1 MAKYTGMILTNNG
14 KELLARAII
23 AQELITF
30 TKAEIGNGDLLPE
43 ELPEELTGLKGSFK
57 VLNITSTTVLEDG
70 AFRVRVA
77 FDNAG
82 IVSDTY
88 LKEIGVF
95 ARGEDGIEVLYS
107 YCSATDPDLIPGE
120 ESGVIERVEDL
131 ITYISNATT
140 INAIIDQSNVYATI
154 KDLTDGLDTKENKF
168 TKNSGFNRV
177 KSDSVSL
184 DDTNTIGTS
193 KAVKIAYDKGI
204 EAKNIADGKEPAIG
218 TKKSGFNLEKSDIY
232 TGNDPAV
239 LTSQK
244 ALYDALATVLKLTGG
259 TLTGDLTISKGT
271 NVMSQLKFIE
281 DGGKYGGIF
290 QYDGVENIIKIKGIE
305 SNVEKDAISFP
316 RNPTAIGLKY
326 MGNQIYHEGNKPSAS
341 DIGALADSGHLLSNN
356 GFQKLSNGLI
366 IQWGTVSST
375 SDGSQSFSFP
385 LTFPNS
391 CFSVTFDG
399 FAVNQPTLTTSG
411 FTFDRWDNYGGIQL
425 RTYIALG
432 Y

>member
-1 MAKYTGMILTNNG
+1 MAKYTGMILTNKG

-43 ELPEELTGLKGSFK
+43 ELPEELTVLKGSFK

-70 AFRVRVA
+70 AFRIRVA

-107 YCSATDPDLIPGE
+107 YCNTDDPDLIPGE
-120 ESGVIERVEDL
+120 GSGVIERVEDL

-184 DDTNTIGTS
+184 DDTNTLGTS

-204 EAKNIADGKEPAIG
+204 EAKNIADGKEPAFV
-218 TKKSGFNLEKSDIY
+218 KNSGFNKNKSDSY
-232 TGNDPAV
+232 LLDDSNV
-239 LTSQK
+239 LATSK
-244 ALYDALATVLKLTGG
+244 ALKDGLATTFKASDCYYGIGDYWITESTTNPATKWIGTTWTKVEGRMLFGANGTTYMVGTEGGVTQVTLSVANMPSHRHQVDYHSHTQPTHNHISGTNYEFTGPYGSIASSGTRSEGLSTGG
-259 TLTGDLTISKGT
+259 SIRRNYTSTG
-271 NVMSQLKFIE
+271 
-281 DGGKYGGIF
+281 GGETTG
-290 QYDGVENIIKIKGIE
+290 
-305 SNVEKDAISFP
+305 
-316 RNPTAIGLKY
+316 
-326 MGNQIYHEGNKPSAS
+326 SAS
-341 DIGALADSGHLLSNN
+341 PYTNYQGSGTAFNVLNAYR
-356 GFQKLSNGLI
+356 
-366 IQWGTVSST
+366 
-375 SDGSQSFSFP
+375 
-385 LTFPNS
+385 
-391 CFSVTFDG
+391 
-399 FAVNQPTLTTSG
+399 AVNIW
-411 FTFDRWDNYGGIQL
+411 R
-425 RTYIALG
+425 RTA
-432 Y
+432 

>member
-1 MAKYTGMILTNNG
+1 MAKYTGMILTNKG

-107 YCSATDPDLIPGE
+107 YCNTDDPDLIPGE
-120 ESGVIERVEDL
+120 GSGVIERIEDL

-184 DDTNTIGTS
+184 DDTNTLGTS

-204 EAKNIADGKEPAIG
+204 EAKNTADGKEPAFL
-218 TKKSGFNLEKSDIY
+218 KNSGFNK
-232 TGNDPAV
+232 N
-239 LTSQK
+239 
-244 ALYDALATVLKLTGG
+244 
-259 TLTGDLTISKGT
+259 
-271 NVMSQLKFIE
+271 F
-281 DGGKYGGIF
+281 
-290 QYDGVENIIKIKGIE
+290 
-305 SNVEKDAISFP
+305 
-316 RNPTAIGLKY
+316 
-326 MGNQIYHEGNKPSAS
+326 GNQSGTVAEGNHSHSAS
-341 DIGALADSGHLLSNN
+341 EVGALSLVASDLSSI
-356 GFQKLSNGLI
+356 GYRH
-366 IQWGTVSST
+366 T
-375 SDGSQSFSFP
+375 SDGFIEQW
-385 LTFPNS
+385 
-391 CFSVTFDG
+391 G
-399 FAVNQPTLTTSG
+399 FAEIASDQLLTVNFPIAFPTECLNLVVSWKSTTGTDYWSPKG
-411 FTFDRWDNYGGIQL
+411 DLISPSQC
-425 RTYIALG
+425 YIKNSTGSSISVFWRAIG
-432 Y
+432 Q